1 MQRILVL
8 LLVIVSSHLASAQQD
23 IAFHFAHEGKLVY
36 GTLSLPSG
44 QGPFTT
50 IVMNPGTGVAD
61 RDVTI
66 VLNGDNAV
74 CLYPDLIGDT
84 LRPFRDM
91 ARVLVDSGF
100 AVLRYDKL
108 EYTYPNP
115 ITLLP
120 LTFRKLWLPVHS
132 AVDYIKSRP
141 ELDPDRIVLLGHSEG
156 SYLVP
161 YIARERNDV
170 MALISLAG
178 PRSSFDTLLA
188 RQIVD
193 IAQWCDGDVPLAQLT
208 AAQVLGYY
216 NLIRNQGWTG
226 GTPSLFGVPPA
237 VWHDYLKV
245 TDAVVE
251 NYNDAA
257 LPTLFIG
264 VEKDLNVPP
273 SELERLREEITIPA
287 DFWLLEDINHFLTPM
302 DEPRV
307 PRVLT
312 DTIIH
317 WLRQLDMLSEM
328 EDAMAETPGLS
339 VWPVPF
345 MELFYL
351 RLSGM
356 DPGPAR
362 IRLLDMLGRELE
374 RREVSL
380 EGEATTIVWDRPS
393 TATGMLILEAEFS
406 NQGWSCRE
414 SIRIYAK

>member
-1 MQRILVL
+1 MQRILIL
-8 LLVIVSSHLASAQQD
+8 LLLMASVQRASAQQD
-23 IAFHFAHEGKLVY
+23 VAVHFAHEGKLVY
-36 GTLSLPSG
+36 GTLTLPAGS
-44 QGPFTT
+44 GPFTT
-50 IVMNPGTGVAD
+50 IVLNPGTGVAD

-115 ITLLP
+115 IALLP
-120 LTFRKLWLPVHS
+120 LTFRKLWLPVYS
-132 AVDYIKSRP
+132 AVDYLKTRP
-141 ELDPDRIVLLGHSEG
+141 ELDPDRIVLLGYSEG

-161 YIARERNDV
+161 YIARERGDV

-178 PRSSFDTLLA
+178 PRTSFDTLLS

-193 IAQWCDGDVPLAQLT
+193 IAEWCDGDVPLAQGT

-216 NLIRNQGWTG
+216 QLIRNQGWSG
-226 GTPSLFGVPPA
+226 GTPALFGVPPA
-237 VWHDYLKV
+237 VWYDYLSV

-251 NYNDAA
+251 NYNEAA

-273 SELERLREEITIPA
+273 SELERFREEITIPA
-287 DFWLLEDINHFLTPM
+287 DFWLLPDINHFLTPM
-302 DEPRV
+302 DDPRV
-307 PRVLT
+307 PGILT

-317 WLRQLDMLSEM
+317 WLRQLDPLSGVE
-328 EDAMAETPGLS
+328 EEQVVSTGLS
-339 VWPVPF
+339 VWPIPARDGFNV
-345 MELFYL
+345 LI
-351 RLSGM
+351 RGM
-356 DPGPAR
+356 DTGSAR
-362 IRLLDMLGRELE
+362 FRLVDILGRELE
-374 RREVSL
+374 HKEVWLGPFETTFLWERPAGVLDLVFLEVIATKGGLPYRETVVL
-380 EGEATTIVWDRPS
+380 P
-393 TATGMLILEAEFS
+393 F
-406 NQGWSCRE
+406 N
-414 SIRIYAK
+414 